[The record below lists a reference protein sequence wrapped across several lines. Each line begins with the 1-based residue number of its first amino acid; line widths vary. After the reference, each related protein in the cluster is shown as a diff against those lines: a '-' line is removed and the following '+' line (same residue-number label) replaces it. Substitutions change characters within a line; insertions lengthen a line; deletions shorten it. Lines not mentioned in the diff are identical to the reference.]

1 MTPAVL
7 AARKAGISYKV
18 HEYGHDSSCTSYG
31 EEAVAA
37 LGIEPERVFK
47 TLLVSLNGDPKKL
60 AVAIVPVPCKLDLK
74 ACSRALKAKKAEMAD
89 PAIAEKTTGYVV
101 GGISPLGQKKRLPAV
116 IDESANNFETIHVS
130 AGKRGLE
137 IELSMKDLCTLNGA
151 SSACI
156 ARKD

>member
-7 AARKAGISYKV
+7 VARKAGITHTI
-18 HEYGHDSSCTSYG
+18 HEYEHNSACASYG
-31 EEAVAA
+31 EEAVMA
-37 LGIEPERVFK
+37 LGIEAERVFK
-47 TLLVSLNGDPKKL
+47 TLLISLNGDPKTL

-74 ACSRALKAKKAEMAD
+74 ACAKALKAKKAEMAD

-116 IDESANNFETIHVS
+116 LDESAELFSTIHVS

-137 IELSMKDLCTLNGA
+137 IELAAKDLRQLNGA
-151 SSACI
+151 ISASI
-156 ARKD
+156 IRS